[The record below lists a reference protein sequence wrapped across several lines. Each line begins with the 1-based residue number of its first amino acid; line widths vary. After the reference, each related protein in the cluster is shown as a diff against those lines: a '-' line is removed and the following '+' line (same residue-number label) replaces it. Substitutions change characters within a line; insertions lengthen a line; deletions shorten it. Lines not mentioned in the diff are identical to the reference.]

1 MKRGLEEQS
10 LWLPTREVQPVL
22 RVILLIA
29 LFSSKTRS
37 FSVSF
42 PSAGSEPGAGLAEK
56 PEVAGLEGLEGLEE
70 DEQNLLKSEQQF
82 LNLAQSRLHWQ
93 EFFMEK
99 GAPHFPSQEEGFF
112 TLQVD
117 E

>member
-1 MKRGLEEQS
+1 
-10 LWLPTREVQPVL
+10 VHPVL

-29 LFSSKTRS
+29 LFSSRTRS

-42 PSAGSEPGAGLAEK
+42 PRAGSEPGAGLT
-56 PEVAGLEGLEGLEE
+56 PENPEDTGLEGLEEEEEE
-70 DEQNLLKSEQQF
+70 DEQNLLKSVQQF

-93 EFFMEK
+93 ELLLAK
-99 GAPHFPSQEEGFF
+99 GAPHFPSHEDGFL